1 MNINLEK
8 NENNNNQILNNS
20 VKVNKEIDNNDF
32 ILEDDKT
39 KKEKEKENQLL
50 LEKETKN
57 LILSSIFFQKYKPTN
72 LIGQGSFSYIYESQN
87 IITGEKVAIK
97 LEEKRKN
104 EPELLKT
111 EACYLYLL
119 RNEPGIVKIIS
130 FGVSK
135 KFNVL
140 VEPLLGKN
148 LYALFLANDKYFT
161 LKDICLIAIQC
172 INRLESVHS
181 KGIIHCDIKPE
192 NFVIG
197 SKDKR
202 LIYLLDF
209 GLSKKYRSDRTKNHI
224 QFSITKTMT
233 GTARYASI
241 NALSGL
247 QLSRRD
253 DLESLSYII
262 LYFLTKR
269 LPWQGIEAKTLA
281 KRYKKIYNKKI
292 ELEKWEKFS
301 QIPIE
306 IQDFIKYC
314 RSLKFTQEPNYK
326 KMRNYF
332 YDLMKRQNIENDGNF
347 SWIVDKS
354 IIGSKLPTEFQ
365 RQKYSSIFSFYAK
378 LSKST
383 ICFNKNKFE
392 KKKEIKRDNSPIIN
406 TKRLNLNNINN
417 INENSNEN
425 EQDSNWMKRKYNDEL
440 EKSNQ

>member
-8 NENNNNQILNNS
+8 NENNNKNIQKS
-20 VKVNKEIDNNDF
+20 VKDNNE
-32 ILEDDKT
+32 IAKNDDLLSEIENKQ
-39 KKEKEKENQLL
+39 KERENKLL
-50 LEKETKN
+50 LEKEKKE
-57 LILSSIFFQKYKPTN
+57 LILSSLFFKKFKPTKH
-72 LIGQGSFSYIYESQN
+72 IGQGSFSYIYEGQN
-87 IITGEKVAIK
+87 IITGERVAIK

-104 EPELLKT
+104 EPELLKS

-130 FGVSK
+130 FGVSN

-140 VEPLLGKN
+140 VEPLLGKT
-148 LYALFLANDKYFT
+148 LYALFLENKKNFT

-172 INRLESVHS
+172 LNRLESVHS

-197 SKDKR
+197 LKDKR

-209 GLSKKYRSDRTKNHI
+209 NLSKKYRSDRTKNHI

-262 LYFLTKR
+262 LYFLTKK

-281 KRYKKIYNKKI
+281 KRYKKIYNKKV
-292 ELEKWEKFS
+292 ELEKWEKFH

-306 IQDFIKYC
+306 IQDFIRYC
-314 RSLKFTQEPNYK
+314 RSLKFTQDPNYK
-326 KMRNYF
+326 RLRNYF
-332 YDLMKRQNIENDGNF
+332 YDLMKKENIEEDGNF
-347 SWIVDKS
+347 SWIIDKS
-354 IIGSKLPTEFQ
+354 ILGSKLPLEFR
-365 RQKYSSIFSFYAK
+365 RQKYCSVFKFYEK

-383 ICFNKNKFE
+383 ICFNKHKFE
-392 KKKEIKRDNSPIIN
+392 KNKDTKRSISPINNCKPLTKSNISNGNYENDEITNSRKEIY
-406 TKRLNLNNINN
+406 
-417 INENSNEN
+417 NE
-425 EQDSNWMKRKYNDEL
+425 EL
-440 EKSNQ
+440 